1 MTKKTLKVFVVDDS
15 AIVRERLT
23 TMLSE
28 IEGVE
33 IIGRA
38 EDALEATGLIRKL
51 RPDAVILD
59 IRLPNGS
66 GINVLKTIKR
76 EQPALVAIMLT
87 LYPYAQ
93 YRQSCMKAG
102 ANFFFDKS
110 TGFEKIP
117 AVLKQL
123 IHKSTLELAK

>member
-1 MTKKTLKVFVVDDS
+1 LKVFVVDDS

-28 IEGVE
+28 IEGIE
-33 IIGRA
+33 IVGQA
-38 EDALEATGLIRKL
+38 QDAPEATRLLRKL

-66 GINVLKTIKR
+66 GIEVLRAIKQQ
-76 EQPALVAIMLT
+76 QPTLVAIMLT

-93 YRQSCMKAG
+93 YRESCAKAG

-117 AVLKQL
+117 EVLKDL
-123 IHKSTLELAK
+123 TRKPAGELTQ